1 MTPSVAGWYH
11 TLHDVTVALG
21 QALTEQGLLRSQEML
36 QRREVAQASQSSS
49 VSGIEL
55 DERIATTD
63 LRAELARLGA
73 EVARLQL
80 VHDTVTLFVTS
91 RIPYNSDID
100 PWLSL
105 TTSKR

>member
-1 MTPSVAGWYH
+1 MAGWYR

-21 QALTEQGLLRSQEML
+21 QSLTEQGLLRSQETL

-63 LRAELARLGA
+63 LRSELARIGA

-80 VHDTVTLFVTS
+80 IHSTVVLYVQS

-105 TTSKR
+105 TNSKR